1 MTRLTWPAMTEN
13 QRNSIER
20 LRAMMDEMNLES
32 FNPNFKMIES
42 VPKSALPAYAPR
54 NDKLT
59 Y

>member
-42 VPKSALPAYAPR
+42 VSKSAFAPH
-54 NDKLT
+54 
-59 Y
+59 